1 MHYCWLRIGCL
12 FVTLFITQ
20 LTAKVDLSEV
30 QGLNAV
36 LGDYVTRC
44 VHATTVHYTTV

>member
-1 MHYCWLRIGCL
+1 MLGVNAAVFDLTNCDGRTNLCCTIDVLH
-12 FVTLFITQ
+12 VQ

-36 LGDYVTRC
+36 LGDYVTR
-44 VHATTVHYTTV
+44 